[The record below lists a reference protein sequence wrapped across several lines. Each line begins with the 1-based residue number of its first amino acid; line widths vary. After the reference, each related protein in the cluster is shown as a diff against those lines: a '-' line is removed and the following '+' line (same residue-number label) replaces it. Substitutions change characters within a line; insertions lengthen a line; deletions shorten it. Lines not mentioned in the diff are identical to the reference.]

1 MSASLLP
8 SAALDCS
15 FFNNLS
21 LCWSRCEWA
30 GGGGGW
36 GGLALLLG
44 HGEFLHAQLCG
55 LVEGRW
61 VRGLWYS
68 CLLLSMQKLVK
79 PKKRWLISN
88 SSSNLKRRFRELDNL
103 EIWQKFLEI
112 LKRNFNNFFWR
123 LISFP
128 VCDGWIKYGKGG
140 LGHWMRNLSYPI
152 IPLETNLTVVI
163 KNN

>member
-30 GGGGGW
+30 AGGGGGGGG

-55 LVEGRW
+55 LVEVG
-61 VRGLWYS
+61 
-68 CLLLSMQKLVK
+68 SM
-79 PKKRWLISN
+79 S
-88 SSSNLKRRFRELDNL
+88 
-103 EIWQKFLEI
+103 
-112 LKRNFNNFFWR
+112 
-123 LISFP
+123 
-128 VCDGWIKYGKGG
+128 
-140 LGHWMRNLSYPI
+140 
-152 IPLETNLTVVI
+152 
-163 KNN
+163 